1 MIAFLNEFGY
11 TIWAI
16 LGLLIFYVIMHKYYE
31 GPPSAAEQ
39 AAIMESI
46 EYRSNTFLSKTTES
60 KWGQD

>member
-1 MIAFLNEFGY
+1 MIAFLNDFGY

-31 GPPSAAEQ
+31 GPPTAEENK
-39 AAIMESI
+39 AIMDSLSGRES
-46 EYRSNTFLSKTTES
+46 FLSNRTES